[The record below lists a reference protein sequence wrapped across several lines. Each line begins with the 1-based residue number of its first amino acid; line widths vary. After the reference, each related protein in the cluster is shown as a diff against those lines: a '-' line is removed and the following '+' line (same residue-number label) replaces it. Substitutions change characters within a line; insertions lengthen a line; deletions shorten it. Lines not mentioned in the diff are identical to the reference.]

1 MNATILDLRKNM
13 KEVLAAIDRNE
24 KVNLTYRG
32 RKKAIII
39 PCKEETSD
47 QQIPMKEHPAFGM
60 WAEREDMKDVHAFV
74 RKLRKG
80 RTF

>member
-1 MNATILDLRKNM
+1 MNATVLDLRKNM
-13 KEVLAAIDRNE
+13 KEILAALDRNE

-32 RKKAIII
+32 KKKAVIS
-39 PCKEETSD
+39 PCQDET
-47 QQIPMKEHPAFGM
+47 QEQIPMKQHPAFGM
-60 WAEREDMKDVHAFV
+60 WADREDMKDVHAFV